1 MHYIIVCA
9 VRAAR
14 YVPGGRWIPYSAAAV
29 AARRASWLVCWAV
42 PLILAGPAV
51 PPVFVAPPPIAWPP
65 PGAWGP
71 PLPGLDLP
79 WPPAFIPAGSG
90 VAPGASRAAIA
101 VDTPEPGGLAV
112 FGAALAALALLRRVR
127 LAAPAPQH
135 GEPGGDLGVG

>member
-1 MHYIIVCA
+1 MPG
-9 VRAAR
+9 
-14 YVPGGRWIPYSAAAV
+14 YVPGGRWIPYSTAQV

-90 VAPGASRAAIA
+90 LAARGAGAADA
-101 VDTPEPGGLAV
+101 ADAAGFTDTPEPGTLAV
-112 FGAALAALALLRRVR
+112 LGAALAALALLRRVR
-127 LAAPAPQH
+127 LAAAAPQH
-135 GEPGGDLGVG
+135 RKPRGDLGVG